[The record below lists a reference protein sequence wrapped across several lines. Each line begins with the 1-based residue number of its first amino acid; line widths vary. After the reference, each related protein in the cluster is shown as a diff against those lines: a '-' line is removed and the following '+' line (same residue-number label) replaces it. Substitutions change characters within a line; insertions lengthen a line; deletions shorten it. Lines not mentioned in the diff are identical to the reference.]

1 MSACSVKAIIVS
13 ITRISIAVV
22 VITAPILYFYFEYG
36 TQTVSPVVSTDAI
49 TYVDTFSSDYVNDE
63 ANLLGPFKRILDK
76 TAKNWADTLGIEV
89 QVRTLHLPGNNI
101 NELTN
106 DLFKKMGVGNGYETG
121 GILIVT
127 NSATNDARIEVSGSL
142 EGVFTDAVV
151 GLLAHDQ
158 LAPYASYNSL
168 GMAIMDVLH
177 FLKDHALLNALSGN
191 LEIPEKLKYSEEYL
205 SKKRFYSTGGG
216 AKVSLPDVP
225 TDINF
230 KISISK
236 KDKHL
241 YMPGKTPTE
250 SITAFKNSIRD
261 YIGYPDLELFTE
273 GGRVIRESYPFSP
286 YEELARLE
294 RIEQSEPLTIK
305 IEGDYAVAMSMTPA
319 HGFVPILMHQ
329 VKGFWQIDLPETW
342 KSLFYDGSGNYYL
355 KNKTTPYYFALKELG
370 DGREYNIYPL
380 PVPEGQLQALID
392 KLKSNDDALSKFRL
406 AEILFRNAFAS
417 IDAISYY
424 EQAVKLAPKDPLF
437 LETYADRAMYLGFS
451 DLAIPLYQRLG
462 KAKSIDLVSAYYQS
476 EKLELA
482 DETLRAMLIS
492 NPYNLESLR
501 WLKWLLKKQ
510 DNPEAKSIK
519 KRYRNV
525 KSDVDKPG
533 KNITLSF
540 RPKRPLFHS
549 SGSINVNGTKVYG
562 YSNFSITMK
571 NPSNRDVI
579 IDTVVMDSHGT
590 GRSSGLGDVKNY
602 WKYADSLKQQY
613 LLKAGDRITVKNN
626 DWGFTINP
634 SHQRLSYY
642 FTVCWH
648 AVDSSDKQCS
658 YQWLHLASDKNLL
671 WTAKDFNEGGG
682 LSGLWF
688 LGNEPESYSIWNVED
703 NEGSITM
710 FQVQKTLEDNLNSY
724 ESQTFVGVLSDNEVT
739 GKLIKRNKSCHEYE
753 EWRDI
758 YFWLSGHKNR
768 MIGVADATIPRGNDV
783 GNCKSLKTFKY
794 YYLDKL

>member
-1 MSACSVKAIIVS
+1 MSVSSAKAVIASIV
-13 ITRISIAVV
+13 RISIAVV
-22 VITAPILYFYFEYG
+22 VITAPILYFYFGYG
-36 TQTVSPVVSTDAI
+36 TQTTLPVASTDAI
-49 TYVDTFSSDYVNDE
+49 TYVDTFSSDYVHDD

-76 TAKNWADTLGIEV
+76 NAKNWADTLGIEV
-89 QVRTLHLPGNNI
+89 QVRTLHLPDKNI

-121 GILIVT
+121 GVLIVT

-151 GLLAHDQ
+151 GLLAHNQ

-191 LEIPEKLKYSEEYL
+191 LEIPEKLKNSEEYL
-205 SKKRFYSTGGG
+205 SKKQFYSTGGG
-216 AKVSLPDVP
+216 AKILLPDVP
-225 TDINF
+225 TDKNF
-230 KISISK
+230 KLPISK
-236 KDKHL
+236 KIQHL
-241 YMPGKTPTE
+241 YMPGKTPAE
-250 SITAFKNSIRD
+250 SVTAFKNSIRD
-261 YIGYPDLELFTE
+261 YIGYPGLELFTE

-305 IEGDYAVAMSMTPA
+305 IKGNYAVAMSMSPA

-329 VKGFWQIDLPETW
+329 VKGVWQIDLPETW
-342 KSLFYDGSGNYYL
+342 KSLFYDGDGNYYL
-355 KNKTTPYYFALKELG
+355 KNKTTAYYFALKELG

-392 KLKSNDDALSKFRL
+392 ELKNRDDALSKFRL
-406 AEILFRNAFAS
+406 AELLFRNAFAS

-424 EQAVKLAPKDPLF
+424 EQAVKLAPNDPLF

-451 DLAIPLYQRLG
+451 DLAIPLYRRLG
-462 KAKSIDLVSAYYQS
+462 KAKTIELVSAYYQS
-476 EKLELA
+476 EKSELA
-482 DETLRAMLIS
+482 DEALRAMLKS
-492 NPYNLESLR
+492 NPYSLESLR

-510 DNPEAKSIK
+510 NDREAKIIK

-533 KNITLSF
+533 KNVTLGF

-562 YSNFSITMK
+562 YSNFSITMR

-579 IDTVVMDSHGT
+579 IDSVVMDSHGT

-602 WKYADSLKQQY
+602 WKYADSIEHQY
-613 LLKAGDRITVKNN
+613 LLKAGGRVTVKNN
-626 DWGFTINP
+626 DWGFTIDP

-648 AVDSSDKQCS
+648 AVEGPEKQCS
-658 YQWLHLASDKNLL
+658 YQWLHLVSDKNLL
-671 WTAKDFNEGGG
+671 WTTKDFDEGEG
-682 LSGLWF
+682 LNGLWF
-688 LGNEPESYSIWNVED
+688 LGNEPENYSIWNVED
-703 NEGSITM
+703 NESSITM
-710 FQVQKTLEDNLNSY
+710 FQVQHILENNLSPY
-724 ESQTFVGVLSDNEVT
+724 ESQTFVGAL
-739 GKLIKRNKSCHEYE
+739 KR
-753 EWRDI
+753 
-758 YFWLSGHKNR
+758 
-768 MIGVADATIPRGNDV
+768 
-783 GNCKSLKTFKY
+783 
-794 YYLDKL
+794 